1 MVHHPLRATLYGE
14 IKPSALTTRNSMAEL
29 FEKTAHV
36 RDDPAYDKVVQGRRD
51 FDAERRKRIFD
62 PATREQ
68 GVDVAAL
75 DLQTAERRSREAA
88 EFVERLD
95 AEERELA
102 VNRYLSQRER
112 EFHRMRLQRER
123 EDAAFN
129 AKYVRPEYSREWDI
143 TNPAVLHVDAPIRTD
158 SEAMADTGFSRATVD
173 PRLGVSSGQV
183 FDGEDLGAVEWEA
196 AIRAEV
202 RASLEQ
208 QIRDAKARQEAEKLQ
223 ELEEQMK
230 ELQVCEHLSQVEKAF
245 LAGRRNVERE
255 LMEQQMRQAAE
266 DERRRAAEAE
276 EDRQA
281 TLRHHENFGNS
292 SLMLEKPTPGVA
304 AEYKGW
310 TEEQYKAHT
319 EALAKQRADDLRRQR
334 AELENKLLE
343 EERELEVNRYL
354 KLRDQELA
362 REKQRVEC
370 ELRKERERAAEDERA
385 REVARLQA
393 ATNEITDDFYKYF
406 QTTSR

>member
-1 MVHHPLRATLYGE
+1 
-14 IKPSALTTRNSMAEL
+14 MAEL

-36 RDDPAYDKVVQGRRD
+36 RDDPAYDKVVQARRD
-51 FDAERRKRIFD
+51 FDAERRKRVFD

-75 DLQTAERRSREAA
+75 DLQTAERRAREAA
-88 EFVERLD
+88 ELVDRLD

-102 VNRYLSQRER
+102 VNRYLTQRER

-129 AKYVRPEYSREWDI
+129 ATYVRPEYSREWDI

-158 SEAMADTGFSRATVD
+158 AEAMGDTGFMRTTVD

-183 FDGEDLGAVEWEA
+183 FDGEDLGAAEREA

-208 QIRDAKARQEAEKLQ
+208 QIHDAKARQEAEKLRD
-223 ELEEQMK
+223 LEDQLR
-230 ELQVCEHLSQVEKAF
+230 ELQVCEHLAQVEKAF
-245 LAGRRNVERE
+245 MASRRNVERQV
-255 LMEQQMRQAAE
+255 MEQQMRQAE
-266 DERRRAAEAE
+266 QDQLRRATEAE

-281 TLRHHENFGNS
+281 TMRHHENFGNS
-292 SLMLEKPTPGVA
+292 NLMLEKPAPGVP

-310 TEEQYKAHT
+310 TEEQYKAHM
-319 EALAKQRADDLRRQR
+319 EALARQREDELRRQR
-334 AELENKLLE
+334 AELESKLLE

-354 KLRDQELA
+354 RLRDQELE
-362 REKQRVEC
+362 REKRRVAYD
-370 ELRKERERAAEDERA
+370 LRREREQAAGEERA

-393 ATNEITDDFYKYF
+393 ATNEITGDFYKYF